1 VEVQISVGAVLV
13 HRSRGHP
20 DRAVSGGD
28 PGSSAGGEGQHSAA
42 GVDDLMVVMS
52 MRVDCPAG
60 RQPLGAGRA
69 ADTWRICVITW
80 QIIGSQTKQRP
91 ESLV

>member
-60 RQPLGAGRA
+60 RQPLGAGRGGRHVADLRHYLADYRKPDKA
-69 ADTWRICVITW
+69 AA
-80 QIIGSQTKQRP
+80 
-91 ESLV
+91 